1 MKLPIYQVDAFTSK
15 VFSGNP
21 AAVVPLEK
29 WLDNGTLQNIAAEN
43 NLSETA
49 FFVKEGEHYHI
60 RWMTPL
66 NEVPLCGH
74 ATLASAFVIFNFIDK
89 NSNQVKFIS
98 KSGELA
104 VDREGEMLSLNF
116 PINKPHKVEINE
128 AIRKCFDRE
137 PVEVLENG
145 FYKLIVFDS
154 EDYIIAVQ
162 PDMGLLKKIHP
173 HGVIISA
180 KGNEVDF
187 VSRMFAPNEGI
198 DEDSVTGS
206 SHTVLIPYWAEKLG
220 KKNFRALQV
229 SKRGG
234 ELFCEQHVNR
244 VKISG
249 KAALYSVGNLF
260 LSL

>member
-1 MKLPIYQVDAFTSK
+1 MMLPIYQVDAFTSK
-15 VFSGNP
+15 IFGGNP

-29 WLDNGTLQNIAAEN
+29 WLDDETLQNIASEN

-49 FFVKEGEHYHI
+49 FFVKSADHYDI
-60 RWMTPL
+60 RWMTPV

-74 ATLASAFVIFNFIDK
+74 ATLASAYIIFNFIEKDLTR
-89 NSNQVKFIS
+89 VKFNS
-98 KSGELA
+98 KSGELI
-104 VDREGEMLSLNF
+104 VDREADLLTMDF
-116 PINKPHKVEINE
+116 PTNNPHKVEITD
-128 AIRKCFDRE
+128 AIRKCFGKE
-137 PVEVLENG
+137 PVEVLQNG
-145 FYKLIVFDS
+145 FYMLVVFDS
-154 EDYIIAVQ
+154 EDFIHNFQ
-162 PDMGLLKKIHP
+162 PNFELIKSIYP

-180 KGNEVDF
+180 RGKNADF

-198 DEDSVTGS
+198 DEDPVTGS

-234 ELFCEQHVNR
+234 ELFCEYLGER

-249 KAALYSVGNLF
+249 RAALFMNGNLF

>member
-1 MKLPIYQVDAFTSK
+1 MTLPIYQVDAFASK

-29 WLDNGTLQNIAAEN
+29 WLDDETLQNIAAEN

-49 FFVKEGEHYHI
+49 FFIKERDHYHI
-60 RWMTPL
+60 RWMTPT

-74 ATLASAFVIFNFIDK
+74 ATLASAFVIFNFIEK
-89 NSNQVKFIS
+89 NLSRIKFTS
-98 KSGELA
+98 KSGEL
-104 VDREGEMLSLNF
+104 VVEHDGEMLSLNF
-116 PINKPHKVEINE
+116 PVNKPHPIEVSD
-128 AIRKCFDRE
+128 AIRKCFDRS
-137 PVEVLENG
+137 PIEVLENG
-145 FYKLIVFDS
+145 FYVLIIFDS
-154 EDYIIAVQ
+154 EDFVRNVQ
-162 PDMGLLKKIHP
+162 PDFELVKQIYP
-173 HGVIISA
+173 HGVIVSA
-180 KGNEVDF
+180 KGKEVDF

-198 DEDSVTGS
+198 NEDPVTGS

-234 ELFCEQHVNR
+234 ELFCELLVNR

-249 KAALYSVGNLF
+249 RAVLYSAGNLF